1 MVFRKKVYENIDE
14 IIDFIT
20 NENDES
26 DDQMGLG
33 DSDSELESDWEY
45 KAQPEV
51 TFLDDNVA
59 QNLENAPKGNDT
71 VVSSDDIE
79 QNNAFPAS
87 KQDEIESSFAESSS
101 DSSEEDVPLCSV
113 KHF

>member
-45 KAQPEV
+45 KAQPKV
-51 TFLDDNVA
+51 TFLADNVA
-59 QNLENAPKGNDT
+59 QSKTWKMLRKAMTPL
-71 VVSSDDIE
+71 
-79 QNNAFPAS
+79 FPVM
-87 KQDEIESSFAESSS
+87 I
-101 DSSEEDVPLCSV
+101 
-113 KHF
+113 